1 MKKKKS
7 QDSNTNVKMS
17 TPEGIE
23 FGKPYSMNS
32 TQGEFHNYNKNDL
45 YWETDRNQDPWRVPE
60 SVNFAWHLD
69 KVTEQITTLL
79 KEKNAAYGDSALKP
93 LNIFSKLDAVESLCC
108 RLDDKIARISNKGI
122 TDQTEDTVDDLI
134 GYLLLLK
141 MAMERKG

>member
-7 QDSNTNVKMS
+7 QDSSTNVTMS
-17 TPEGIE
+17 VPEGCD
-23 FGKPYSMNS
+23 FDVDYKLG
-32 TQGEFHNYNKNDL
+32 HNEH

-69 KVTEQITTLL
+69 KVTDQITTLL